1 MKLASIKRN
10 QEQSLATKRKQDV
23 MDSIHL
29 KRQNLI
35 TKVADRLSVEAQ
47 TKELWRNFYLSQRK
61 AVLENQCTVTQF

>member
-1 MKLASIKRN
+1 
-10 QEQSLATKRKQDV
+10 